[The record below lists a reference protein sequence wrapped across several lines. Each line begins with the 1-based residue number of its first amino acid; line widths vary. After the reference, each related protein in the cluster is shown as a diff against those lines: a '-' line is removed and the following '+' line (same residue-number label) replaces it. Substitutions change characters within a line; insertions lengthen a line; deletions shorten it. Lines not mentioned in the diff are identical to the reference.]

1 MYNSK
6 RRDETVELLCK
17 AKAFGFSDRQIAFL
31 VNRAL
36 GEKRYGESDI
46 RRLRYELEIEAV
58 FKAVDTCAG
67 EFEAYTPYYYSTYEQ
82 ENESQRSDRPKVVI
96 LGGGPN
102 RIGQGIEFDYC
113 CVHAVFA
120 LREEGYE
127 AIMVNSNPETV
138 STDYD
143 TSDKLYFEPLTVE
156 DVLNILRVEQ
166 PDGVIVQFGGQTP
179 LSIAVPLERAIA
191 EDPRLRDHV
200 KMFGTS
206 PDSIDL
212 AEDRK
217 RFGALLE
224 KLGIPQP
231 PNATGMTIEEVIAAA
246 DRLGL
251 PVLVRPSYV
260 LGGRAMVIVRD
271 RDQLGRFATEALRV
285 SPEHPVLID
294 KFLEDATEIDVD
306 ALADGERVVIAA
318 IMEHIEEAGI
328 HSGDSACVIPP
339 RTLSNE
345 VVKKVRRYTHQIGR
359 ALDVRGL
366 MNIQYAAKGN
376 DVYVLEV
383 NPRAS
388 RTVPFVSKAIGAP
401 IAKLAAKIMVGRTL
415 EQLGFTEEI
424 RSPYFCV
431 KEVVLPFARFPGCDI
446 LLGPEMR
453 STGEVMGIDDDF
465 GTAFFKSQA
474 AAGSTLPLEGS
485 IFISINDTDKPK
497 FLPVARRFHE
507 LGFKMYATNGTHR
520 YLAEHGLPSERVCK
534 VAEGRPN
541 VLDLMINHQ
550 VHLIIN
556 TIVGSVSENDARAI
570 RSNAVGR
577 GVPLI
582 TTVAAARAAVEGIS
596 AARGQQL
603 SVAALQDHHR
613 AARRNLDTRKRLR

>member
-1 MYNSK
+1 MNREHSK
-6 RRDETVELLCK
+6 NDLVALLRK
-17 AKAFGFSDRQIAFL
+17 AKSYGFSDRQIAFL

-36 GEKRYGESDI
+36 GEKRYGEGDI
-46 RRLRYELEIEAV
+46 RRLRYELGIEAV

-67 EFEAYTPYYYSTYEQ
+67 EFEAYTPYYYSTYER
-82 ENESQRSDRPKVVI
+82 ENESLRSDRPKVVI

-156 DVLNILRVEQ
+156 DVLNILRVER

-191 EDPRLRDHV
+191 EDSALRGRV
-200 KMFGTS
+200 KILGTS

-217 RFGALLE
+217 RFGALLAE
-224 KLGIPQP
+224 LDIPQP
-231 PNATGMTIEEVIAAA
+231 PNATGMSIEEVVAAA
-246 DRLGL
+246 DQLGL

-271 RDQLGRFATEALRV
+271 RAQLGRFATEALRV
-285 SPEHPVLID
+285 SPDHPVLID

-345 VVKKVRRYTHQIGR
+345 VIEKVRRYTYQIGR

-366 MNIQYAAKGN
+366 MNIQYAAKGD

-388 RTVPFVSKAIGAP
+388 RTVPFVSKAIGVP

-415 EQLGFTEEI
+415 EHLRFTEEI
-424 RSPYFCV
+424 RPPYYSV

-446 LLGPEMR
+446 ILGPEMR
-453 STGEVMGIDDDF
+453 STGEVMGIDPGF
-465 GTAFFKSQA
+465 GAAFFKSQV
-474 AAGSTLPLEGS
+474 AAGGALPLEGG
-485 IFISINDTDKPK
+485 IFISINDADKPK
-497 FLPVARRFHE
+497 FLPVARHFHNMR
-507 LGFKMYATNGTHR
+507 FKMFATNGTHR
-520 YLAEHGLPSERVCK
+520 FLAQHGVPTERVCK
-534 VAEGRPN
+534 VSEGRPN
-541 VLDLMINHQ
+541 VLDLLINDQ
-550 VHLIIN
+550 VQLIIN
-556 TIVGSVSENDARAI
+556 TAIGSVSEFDTKTI
-570 RSNAVGR
+570 RSNAVTR
-577 GVPLI
+577 GVTLI

-596 AARGQQL
+596 ASRGQRL
-603 SVAALQDHHR
+603 SVAALQDYHQ
-613 AARRNLDTRKRLR
+613 AAGHSKP

>member
-1 MYNSK
+1 MNQVSV
-6 RRDETVELLCK
+6 RNQLTEVLRK
-17 AKAFGFSDRQIAFL
+17 AKSFGFSDRQIAFL
-31 VNRAL
+31 VNRAA
-36 GEKRYGESDI
+36 GEKRYSEGDI
-46 RRLRYELEIEAV
+46 RRLRYDLGIEAV

-67 EFEAYTPYYYSTYEQ
+67 EFEAYTPYYYSTYER

-120 LREEGYE
+120 LREEGFE

-191 EDPRLRDHV
+191 EDPRLRGRV
-200 KMFGTS
+200 KILGTS

-217 RFGALLE
+217 RFGALLAE
-224 KLGIPQP
+224 LDIPQP
-231 PNATGMTIEEVIAAA
+231 PNATGMSVEEVIAAA
-246 DRLGL
+246 DQLGL

-271 RDQLGRFATEALRV
+271 RNQLGRFATAALRV

-339 RTLSNE
+339 RTLSDE
-345 VVKKVRRYTHQIGR
+345 VLEKVRRYTHQIGR
-359 ALDVRGL
+359 ALNVRGL

-376 DVYVLEV
+376 DIYVLEV

-415 EQLGFTEEI
+415 EQLGFTDEI
-424 RSPYFCV
+424 RPPYYSV

-453 STGEVMGIDDDF
+453 STGEVMGIDPNF
-465 GTAFFKSQA
+465 GVAFFKSQV
-474 AAGSTLPLEGS
+474 AAGGALPLEGS
-485 IFISINDTDKPK
+485 IFISINDADKPK
-497 FLPVARRFHE
+497 FLPVAKRFHE
-507 LGFKMYATNGTHR
+507 MGFKMYATNGTHR
-520 YLAEHGLPSERVCK
+520 YLAQHGVATERVCK
-534 VAEGRPN
+534 IAEGRPN
-541 VLDLMINHQ
+541 VLDLMINDQ
-550 VHLIIN
+550 VQLVIN
-556 TIVGSVSENDARAI
+556 TAIGSVSETDTKAI
-570 RSNAVGR
+570 RSNAVAR

-582 TTVAAARAAVEGIS
+582 TTVAAARAAVEGIA
-596 AARGQQL
+596 AARGQAF
-603 SVAALQDHHR
+603 SVAALQDHHKQ
-613 AARRNLDTRKRLR
+613 ARIGKAVS

>member
-1 MYNSK
+1 MNGP
-6 RRDETVELLCK
+6 TQAELTILFRK
-17 AKAFGFSDRQIAFL
+17 AKSFGFSDRQIAFL

-36 GEKRYGESDI
+36 GEKRYSESDI
-46 RRLRYELEIEAV
+46 RRLRYELGIEAV

-67 EFEAYTPYYYSTYEQ
+67 EFEAYTPYYYSTYER

-191 EDPRLRDHV
+191 EDPLLRGRV
-200 KMFGTS
+200 KILGTS

-217 RFGALLE
+217 RFGALLA

-231 PNATGMTIEEVIAAA
+231 SNATGMSVEEVVAAA
-246 DRLGL
+246 DRIGL

-260 LGGRAMVIVRD
+260 LGGRAMVIVRE
-271 RDQLGRFATEALRV
+271 RSQLAHLATEAIRV

-339 RTLSNE
+339 RTLSDQVIEN
-345 VVKKVRRYTHQIGR
+345 VRRYTHEIGR
-359 ALDVRGL
+359 ALNVRGL
-366 MNIQYAAKGN
+366 MNIQYAAKGD

-388 RTVPFVSKAIGAP
+388 RTVPFVSKAIGVP

-424 RSPYFCV
+424 RSPYYSV
-431 KEVVLPFARFPGCDI
+431 KEVVLPFSRFPGCDI
-446 LLGPEMR
+446 ILGPEMR
-453 STGEVMGIDDDF
+453 STGEVMGIDSTF
-465 GTAFFKSQA
+465 GAAFFKSQV
-474 AAGSTLPLEGS
+474 AAGGALPLEGG
-485 IFISINDTDKPK
+485 IFISIADSEKPR
-497 FLPVARRFHE
+497 FLPVAQRFRE
-507 LGFKMYATNGTHR
+507 MGFRMYATEGTHS
-520 YLAEHGLPSERVCK
+520 YLARHGVTTERVCK
-534 VAEGRPN
+534 IAEGRPN
-541 VLDLMINHQ
+541 VLDLMINRQ
-550 VHLIIN
+550 VQLVIN
-556 TIVGSVSENDARAI
+556 TVVGSVSENDARVI
-570 RSNAVGR
+570 RSNAVAR
-577 GVPLI
+577 GVSLT
-582 TTVAAARAAVEGIS
+582 TTVAAARAAVQGIA
-596 AARGQQL
+596 AARRQAF
-603 SVAALQDHHR
+603 SVAALQDYHR
-613 AARRNLDTRKRLR
+613 IARGSA